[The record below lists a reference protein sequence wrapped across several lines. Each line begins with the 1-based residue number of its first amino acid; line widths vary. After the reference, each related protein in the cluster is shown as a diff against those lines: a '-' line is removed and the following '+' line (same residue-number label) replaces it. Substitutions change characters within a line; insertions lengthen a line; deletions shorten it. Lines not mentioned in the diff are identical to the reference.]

1 MLNQNLMCLANFILK
16 YLPQSFCGLTIDKP
30 LHTDIYII
38 MMHTLYIR
46 DSEED
51 ETRNHDDR
59 PGRCWTLKQNEYI
72 ISWCEGLHRGVDCE
86 LW

>member
-1 MLNQNLMCLANFILK
+1 MLSPLISA
-16 YLPQSFCGLTIDKP
+16 IDKP

-38 MMHTLYIR
+38 MMHTIYIR

-59 PGRCWTLKQNEYI
+59 PGRC
-72 ISWCEGLHRGVDCE
+72 
-86 LW
+86 